1 MSNLILFFD
10 TNEQD
15 RDFFAENLIDDY
27 QYRYILADI
36 NKIKDLTEEEKNS
49 KIISVFTKTELN
61 KDVLTQ
67 FPQLELLVTRSVGV
81 NHIDL
86 EYCKAKGISVLNT
99 PNYGDRTIAEF
110 TFGLILDLI
119 RKISLSYFNL
129 KNNCIDLKSYSGIEL
144 DNKVL
149 GIVGLGAIGT
159 EVAKIAKN
167 FGMNILA
174 FDINKKQ
181 KFIDLYGVQYV
192 ELEELVKI
200 SDIITIHS
208 PLTKQNF
215 HLFDEN
221 IFKKMKRT
229 AYLINTARGEIVDTK
244 ALYSALKN
252 GEIAGAA
259 LDVVECEELLANNKK
274 IISEIDLIDSECLK
288 NNFIN
293 TNLLTLDN
301 VIITPHIAYDTDE
314 AKQRIREITI
324 QNIKNYIQKISKIDF

>member
-129 KNNCIDLKSYSGIEL
+129 KNN
-144 DNKVL
+144 
-149 GIVGLGAIGT
+149 
-159 EVAKIAKN
+159 
-167 FGMNILA
+167 
-174 FDINKKQ
+174 
-181 KFIDLYGVQYV
+181 
-192 ELEELVKI
+192 
-200 SDIITIHS
+200 IITN
-208 PLTKQNF
+208 QN
-215 HLFDEN
+215 
-221 IFKKMKRT
+221 
-229 AYLINTARGEIVDTK
+229 AIN
-244 ALYSALKN
+244 
-252 GEIAGAA
+252 
-259 LDVVECEELLANNKK
+259 
-274 IISEIDLIDSECLK
+274 
-288 NNFIN
+288 
-293 TNLLTLDN
+293 
-301 VIITPHIAYDTDE
+301 
-314 AKQRIREITI
+314 
-324 QNIKNYIQKISKIDF
+324 